1 MPRDATLFV
10 AMPFAEL
17 LELIDKSVHNA
28 FDKIAARPVQVPKD
42 ELMSVEETCAFLRIS
57 KVTLHKWKK
66 RKLIQSYRI
75 GRKIFFKKKEVFNS
89 FQTMFDKTRIRVQS

>member
-17 LELIDKSVHNA
+17 LELIEKSVHNA
-28 FDKIAARPVQVPKD
+28 VDKIAARPVQVPED
-42 ELMSVEETCAFLRIS
+42 ELMNVEETCAFLRIS

-75 GRKIFFKKKEVFNS
+75 GRKIFFKKKEVFSS
-89 FQTMFDKTRIRVQS
+89 FESMLDKRTASR